1 MARDAFEVERLRTG
15 APQRG
20 EQPALARA
28 RQTADDD
35 EAEPQRQLREL
46 GGDVA
51 PVGAISAFELHGA
64 PADFVENLGQCA
76 AALPAAPA
84 IDERLPLARALG
96 EGRLQHRRDVARDQ
110 RRATLA
116 RLERRGHIKRA
127 DPSPLG
133 VVEHGMIRRRG
144 DVIRDELGG
153 AAHVDAVGIS
163 GERSDADA
171 TYAGMRR
178 VHLVFPGA
186 PSRGRNS
193 RQTLSSSLG
202 CAAAVGWTRSGWN
215 SALLSA
221 KPSNMNGT
229 STILRA
235 LATSANVASKRCTY
249 AGP

>member
-46 GGDVA
+46 D
-51 PVGAISAFELHGA
+51 
-64 PADFVENLGQCA
+64 
-76 AALPAAPA
+76 
-84 IDERLPLARALG
+84 
-96 EGRLQHRRDVARDQ
+96 
-110 RRATLA
+110 
-116 RLERRGHIKRA
+116 
-127 DPSPLG
+127 
-133 VVEHGMIRRRG
+133 VVEHRVIRRRG
-144 DVIRDELGG
+144 DVIRGELGG

-163 GERSDADA
+163 GKRVDADA
-171 TYAGMRR
+171 THAGMRR
-178 VHLVFPGA
+178 VHFVFPGV

-221 KPSNMNGT
+221 KPANMNGT